1 MLPEKSRIE
10 EIIRIHNELQ
20 KLYHSGLERAIRLG
34 ELLEEQKKNSK
45 HGDFEGWIEE
55 NLPFSVRTA
64 RNYRMIFKNREFLK
78 RQAVA
83 DLNSAYLL
91 LIEEKDPLK
100 YFHRMERAIQDFY
113 DIQDEFFDSL
123 SPEETI
129 WVAKEMGET
138 VRILEEWGLRVQWEA
153 GRILKE
159 INNESGREKALGME
173 KL

>member
-20 KLYHSGLERAIRLG
+20 KLYYSELDRAIRLG
-34 ELLEEQKKNSK
+34 ELLEEQKKDSR
-45 HGDFEGWIEE
+45 HGEFEGWVEK

-64 RNYRMIFKNREFLK
+64 RNYRMIYRNREFLK
-78 RQAVA
+78 GKAVA

-91 LIEEKDPLK
+91 LLEEKDPLK
-100 YFHRMERAIQDFY
+100 YFHRMGRAIQDLY
-113 DIQDEFFDSL
+113 DVQDEFFDSL

-129 WVAKEMGET
+129 QVAKEIGEV
-138 VRILEEWGLRVQWEA
+138 VRELEEWGLRIQRKA

-159 INNESGREKALGME
+159 RELLNGH
-173 KL
+173 